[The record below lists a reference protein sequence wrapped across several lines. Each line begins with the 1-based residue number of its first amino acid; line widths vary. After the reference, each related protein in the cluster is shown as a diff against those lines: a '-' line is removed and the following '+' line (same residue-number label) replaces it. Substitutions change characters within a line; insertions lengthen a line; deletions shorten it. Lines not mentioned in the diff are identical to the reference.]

1 MQYHSVHY
9 PNMSDE
15 QLLCLAR
22 EGDSFAADELVSR
35 IYPTV
40 AYLVD
45 KIAYFG
51 IEKSDL
57 IQEGMIGVIA
67 AIHSFDRTADV
78 KFKTYAKSCILN
90 QLNSTI
96 RRLYQKKQIPREK
109 LVSINKVFIQD
120 TVKSPEEAFIERE
133 NISELITR
141 LEAKLSAFE
150 MDILKKYLSGYSA
163 AEIAGQLGISVK
175 RVSNA
180 LYRVRQKFHSLI
192 P

>member
-9 PNMSDE
+9 PNMTDE

-35 IYPTV
+35 LYPTV
-40 AYLVD
+40 VYLVE
-45 KIAYFG
+45 KVSFFG

-57 IQEGMIGVIA
+57 IQEGMVGLIA
-67 AIHSFDRTADV
+67 AIHAFDTAADV
-78 KFKTYAKSCILN
+78 KFKTFAKSCIVN
-90 QLNSTI
+90 HLNSTL
-96 RRLYQKKQIPREK
+96 RRLYRKNQIPQEK

-120 TVKSPEEAFIERE
+120 TVMSPEDALIERE
-133 NISELITR
+133 RVSEWITR

-150 MDILKKYLSGYSA
+150 IEILKKYLSGYSA
-163 AEIAGQLGISVK
+163 AEIAEQLGISVK

-180 LYRVRQKFHSLI
+180 LYRIRQKFHSLI